1 MYVHVI
7 ICEISK
13 LNKLNCGSFDL
24 YLIQGLFVEG
34 ARWNRDKMCLDE
46 SLNGQLYDCMPL
58 MLIEPTKRNEMQ
70 RDVTSLYEAPVYRTS
85 SRQSITGKSGHST
98 NFVTFLDLKSDKQPT
113 HWLFRGV
120 ALLCQL
126 ND

>member
-1 MYVHVI
+1 M
-7 ICEISK
+7 
-13 LNKLNCGSFDL
+13 
-24 YLIQGLFVEG
+24 EG

-46 SLNGQLYDCMPL
+46 LLEEKLYDYMPL
-58 MLIEPTKRNEMQ
+58 ILIKPTKRIETQ
-70 RDVTSLYEAPVYRTS
+70 HIPESLYEAPVYRTS
-85 SRQSITGKSGHST
+85 SRHSVTGKSGHST
-98 NFVTFLDLKSDKQPT
+98 NFVTYLDLKTDKQPI